1 MKNYIILILLIA
13 MLGTGCKKLIDGPDH
28 STLST
33 GSIFESV
40 RDLDNILYGAYGA
53 IASGHTIA
61 GNWKVFS
68 ETLADHVILNP
79 LVTGSTAE
87 DPYDQVYNRN
97 LTQAEYA
104 DNWRIGY
111 TAIQNANTVIYAIEN
126 NLITKEIDPEY
137 SDVTRDKMLGEAYFI
152 RGLCH
157 FELVRFYGKQYQFS
171 TPPTPTSTGIPSP
184 NNSLP
189 NSGVILRT
197 KPSINI
203 TKVGDIIGQGRA
215 TVEETYQ
222 LIISDLK
229 KAEQL
234 LPSSSLH
241 GLSARRGRATNY
253 AAGAILARVY
263 FQQNDFVNARLQVA
277 KVIGSEPGA
286 ITTSYVL
293 ARVNAIGTAPSTAN
307 AQANVIVPFAST
319 GVTSARPDEV
329 IYDLVGSTVVPVN
342 TVLKTKY
349 VRVAGGTESQLAIS
363 VAFIAEANFHA
374 SDARLTRL
382 ITTITPPSGPANY
395 YTRKFDQAAMNIP
408 VIRSVEMVLDRAEIN
423 AMEAST
429 LPNGSP
435 QHTAAILDL
444 QQIRSRSIA
453 NAAAAYPTIATIN
466 SSQILTEVRKE
477 RIRELAFEGD
487 RFHNLRRMGA
497 LGVITDLPNG
507 DRIGAPVLPWNS
519 NKLLFKIPD
528 AEIRTSSNII
538 QNPD

>member
-1 MKNYIILILLIA
+1 MKKYIILTLFIA
-13 MLGTGCKKLIDGPDH
+13 VLSTGCKKLINGPDH

-33 GSIFESV
+33 GAIFESA

-53 IASGHTIA
+53 IASGHTVA
-61 GNWKVFS
+61 GNWKLFS
-68 ETLADHVILNP
+68 ELLADHVIVNP
-79 LVTGSTAE
+79 LITGSTPE
-87 DPYDQVYNRN
+87 DPYDQVYKRA
-97 LTQAEYA
+97 LKQAEYA

-171 TPPTPTSTGIPSP
+171 TPSTPTSTGIPSP

-203 TKVGDIIGQGRA
+203 TKADDIIGQGRA

-229 KAEQL
+229 KAEDL
-234 LPSSSLH
+234 LPASSLQ

-253 AAGAILARVY
+253 AARAILARVY
-263 FQQNDFVNARLQVA
+263 FQQNDFVNAKLEIA
-277 KVIGSEPGA
+277 KVIGDVPGS
-286 ITTSYVL
+286 ITTAYTLVR
-293 ARVNAIGTAPSTAN
+293 ANAAGATPSLAN
-307 AQANVIVPFAST
+307 AQANVIAPFSST
-319 GVTSARPDEV
+319 GVITARPTEV

-349 VRVAGGTESQLAIS
+349 VQVASTTEAQLAVS
-363 VAFIAEANFHA
+363 ATFIADANFNA
-374 SDARLTRL
+374 NDTRLTRL
-382 ITTITPPSGPANY
+382 ITTVASPGGPRY
-395 YTRKFDQAAMNIP
+395 YTRKYDQAAMNVP
-408 VIRSVEMVLDRAEIN
+408 VIRSVEMILDRAEIN

-429 LPNGSP
+429 LPNGSA
-435 QHTAAILDL
+435 QHLAALADL
-444 QQIRSRSIA
+444 VQIRSRVIV
-453 NAAAAYPTIATIN
+453 NAAAAYPTATTIN
-466 SSQILTEVRKE
+466 STQILAEVRKE

-487 RFHNLRRMGA
+487 RFHNLRRLGA
-497 LGVITDLPNG
+497 LGVITNIPNG
-507 DRIGAPVLPWNS
+507 DRTGAEVLSWNS
-519 NKLLFKIPD
+519 NKLLFKIPN
-528 AEIRTSSNII
+528 AEIRSSNNVV